1 MGFGVFTMS
10 VYLGFGSMLRGYKEW
25 LSSIG
30 VVNYGIYTNVGLF
43 SLFVFRING
52 FEFFLSSRINLVPSF

>member
-1 MGFGVFTMS
+1 MGFGVFTMC
-10 VYLGFGSMLRGYKEW
+10 VYLGFGIMLRGYEEW

-43 SLFVFRING
+43 SLFFYRING
-52 FEFFLSSRINLVPSF
+52 FEF